1 MDYKKTV
8 ENVMVLLK
16 EKKVCSSSRKSHKEC
31 YQSLEDFLSKE
42 NAAFSQQLRERW
54 LDFVKDEGPP
64 QKYAVWNQY
73 LIQLEEM
80 DATGTISDR
89 RLYLNRSDYEKLPG
103 SWRESLD
110 LYLEY
115 CRPKYTARSWALK
128 RHYCSKALLF
138 LTDNGITNLND
149 ITYNTILM
157 LAGTES
163 FCSKDTKAL
172 TVNHATQM
180 LQFWESEGLCSE
192 NFHLVLD
199 SDLYPHILKLEDFP
213 DSAKDI
219 IQKVSA
225 ESLDFPVDEFRETI
239 PAFKAVLSSHGYV
252 GTTLCLADHALTVLY
267 LFLDI
272 HSLGFHPDIMWAWF
286 SEIKKNLGH
295 SWLHW
300 RRVLKTY
307 EDYTVYGDILSD
319 SKYQYEASSFDLL
332 PGWCSQAIDSF
343 LNKKRREF
351 REKGTVRS
359 YRYSCIRFCRF
370 LLDNGHESF
379 KDLCPTVIKAFARQD
394 KHKTFKGR
402 ASTFVIVRAFL
413 NSLYENHYTDTPN
426 LDRCLTT
433 GTAPIEKIVDVLT
446 DDQIRRIDDFRKT
459 HREPIELRDIA
470 IVLLGVRMGLRASD
484 VLNLRFSDIDW
495 IKHEISI
502 IMVKTKTQI
511 NLPMPVEVGNAIY
524 AYIQNGRPKTSGEF
538 IFVRSKAPYGK
549 LTGKV
554 CTMALYRL
562 LPERKSV
569 VGGGFHVTR
578 RTFATNL
585 LRNHAGIDD
594 VMNALGHRDPTTVM
608 KYLLLDDE
616 RSRKCGLS
624 LKDAG
629 IPMEGGLT

>member
-8 ENVMVLLK
+8 ENVMALLK

-115 CRPKYTARSWALK
+115 YRPKYTARSWALK

-172 TVNHATQM
+172 TVNHAAQM
-180 LQFWESEGLCSE
+180 LQFWGSEGLCSE

-413 NSLYENHYTDTPN
+413 ISLYENHYTDTPN

-433 GTAPIEKIVDVLT
+433 GTVPIEKIVDVLT

-459 HREPIELRDIA
+459 HRKPIELRDIA

-524 AYIQNGRPKTSGEF
+524 TYIQNGRPKTSGEF

>member
-8 ENVMVLLK
+8 ENVMALLK

-42 NAAFSQQLRERW
+42 NAIFSSQLRDRW
-54 LDFVKDEGPP
+54 LYFVKEEGPP
-64 QKYAVWNQY
+64 QKYAVWIQY

-115 CRPKYTARSWALK
+115 YRPKYTARSWALK

-172 TVNHATQM
+172 TVNHAAQM
-180 LQFWESEGLCSE
+180 LQFWGSEGLCSE

-413 NSLYENHYTDTPN
+413 ISLYENHYTDTPN

-459 HREPIELRDIA
+459 HRKPIELRDIA

-524 AYIQNGRPKTSGEF
+524 AYIQNGRPKTSREF

>member
-8 ENVMVLLK
+8 ENVMTLLK
-16 EKKVCSSSRKSHKEC
+16 EKEVCSSSLKSHKEC

-42 NAAFSQQLRERW
+42 NAAFSSQMRDRW

-64 QKYAVWNQY
+64 QKYAVWIQY

-89 RLYLNRSDYEKLPG
+89 RLYLNRSDYEKLPC
-103 SWRESLD
+103 SWRDKLD

-138 LTDNGITNLND
+138 FTDNGITDLD
-149 ITYNTILM
+149 GFTYDTIFM
-157 LAGTES
+157 LVGTKT

-172 TVNHATQM
+172 TINHAAQM
-180 LQFWESEGLCSE
+180 LQFWATEGLCPE

-199 SDLYPHILKLEDFP
+199 SDLYPQILRLADFP
-213 DSAKDI
+213 DSAKAI
-219 IQKVSA
+219 IQKASV
-225 ESLDFPVDEFRETI
+225 ESMDFPADEFRETI
-239 PAFKAVLSSHGYV
+239 SPFKEVLSRHGYV
-252 GTTLCLADHALTVLY
+252 GTTLHLANHALTVLY

-307 EDYTVYGDILSD
+307 EDYTLYGDILPD
-319 SKYQYEASSFDLL
+319 SKYQYEPSSLDLL
-332 PGWCSQAIDSF
+332 PDWCSQAINSF
-343 LNKKRREF
+343 LNQKRREF

-370 LLDNGHESF
+370 LLEIGHDSF
-379 KDLCPTVIKAFARQD
+379 KNLCPTVIKAFARQD
-394 KHKTFKGR
+394 EHKTFKGR
-402 ASTFVIVRAFL
+402 ASTFLIVRGFL
-413 NSLYENHYTDTPN
+413 RHLYENHYTDAPN
-426 LDRCLTT
+426 LDRCLIA
-433 GTAPIEKIVDVLT
+433 GTAPVEKIVDVLT
-446 DDQIRRIDDFRKT
+446 DDQLKKINYFRKT
-459 HREPIELRDIA
+459 HSEPIELRDIA

-495 IKHEISI
+495 IKKEISI

-524 AYIQNGRPKTSGEF
+524 TYIRNGRPKTGGDFVF
-538 IFVRSKAPYGK
+538 IRSKAPYGK

-562 LPERKSV
+562 LPERKNV
-569 VGGGFHVTR
+569 TGGGFHVTR

-585 LRNHAGIDD
+585 LRNHAGIND
-594 VMNALGHRDPTTVM
+594 VMDALGHRDPTTVM
-608 KYLLLDDE
+608 KYLLLDDV

-629 IPMEGGLT
+629 IPMEGGLA

>member
-8 ENVMVLLK
+8 ENVMALLK

-115 CRPKYTARSWALK
+115 YRPKYTARSWALK

-172 TVNHATQM
+172 TVNHAAQM
-180 LQFWESEGLCSE
+180 LQFWGSEGLCSE

-413 NSLYENHYTDTPN
+413 ISLYENHYTDTPN

-459 HREPIELRDIA
+459 HRKPIELRDIA

-524 AYIQNGRPKTSGEF
+524 AYIQNGRPKTSREF